1 MNSANIVIIG
11 GGAAGLM
18 AAAQLGGTN
27 ARIVVMEKRE
37 RFGRKLLIT
46 GKGRCNITNMR
57 PWNEFQQHI
66 HPDANFLKNAFYAF
80 SNERLVEFFQ
90 QAGLATKVER
100 GERLFPESDRSLDV
114 LDALLDIIEQGGV
127 ELLPE
132 HIVQTLV
139 RREADG
145 KFELCVET
153 PQGEVF
159 WEADQVV
166 VATGGLSYPM
176 TGSTG
181 DGHRW
186 AESMKHP
193 MVPCFPAIT
202 ALKPHAYDENLQG
215 ILLTNVRMDLWVGG
229 NLVQQ
234 EEGEFSFTELG
245 MEGGIA
251 FRSSR
256 RAVRALLNH
265 EKVQVVVDLKP
276 NLTEDQLFARIRRE
290 KVAQPK
296 IQVRELLRKMM
307 PKQLVYPF
315 WTAHPGL
322 KEEQIPRALKNWEFV
337 IAEYG
342 SYARAV
348 VTAGGVSLKA
358 VSRKTMESKQVPG
371 LYFVGEVL
379 DLDGDTGG
387 YNLQIAFSTAAAAA
401 EALRK
406 KISAGTC

>member
-1 MNSANIVIIG
+1 MNSANVIIIG
-11 GGAAGLM
+11 GGAAGMM
-18 AAAQLGGTN
+18 AAAKLGNTG
-27 ARIVVMEKRE
+27 ARVVLMEKRE

-46 GKGRCNITNMR
+46 GKGRCNLTNMR

-66 HPDANFLKNAFYAF
+66 HPDASFLKNSFYAF
-80 SNERLVEFFQ
+80 SNEGLVHFFQ
-90 QAGLATKVER
+90 EAGLATKVER
-100 GERLFPESDRSLDV
+100 GERVFPESDRSLDV
-114 LDALLDIIEQGGV
+114 LDALMDVVERGGV
-127 ELLPE
+127 ACLPE
-132 HIVQTLV
+132 HAVEDLH

-145 KFELCVET
+145 KFELKVLTPSGET
-153 PQGEVF
+153 R
-159 WEADQVV
+159 WEADHVV

-186 AESMKHP
+186 AESLQHP

-202 ALKPHAYDENLQG
+202 ALKPQHYDENLEG
-215 ILLTNVRMDLWVGG
+215 ILLTNVRVDLWVGG

-245 MEGGIA
+245 MEGGVA
-251 FRSSR
+251 FRVSR
-256 RAVRALLNH
+256 KAVRALLNK
-265 EKVQVVVDLKP
+265 EKVWVSVDLKP

-290 KVAQPK
+290 KAAQPK
-296 IQVRELLRKMM
+296 IQMRELLRKMM

-315 WTAHPGL
+315 YAAHPGL
-322 KEEQIPRALKNWEFV
+322 KEEHLPRALKNWKFP

-342 SYARAV
+342 SYNRAV

-358 VSRKTMESKQVPG
+358 VSRKTLESKSVPG
-371 LYFVGEVL
+371 LYFIGEVL

-387 YNLQIAFSTAAAAA
+387 YNLQIAFSTAATAAA
-401 EALRK
+401 ALRK
-406 KISAGTC
+406 KLTDL

>member
-18 AAAQLGGTN
+18 VAAQLGGTN

-114 LDALLDIIEQGGV
+114 LDALLDVIEQGGV

-132 HIVQTLV
+132 HVVQTLV

-315 WTAHPGL
+315 WTSHPGL
-322 KEEQIPRALKNWEFV
+322 KEEQIPRALKNWKFV

>member
-18 AAAQLGGTN
+18 AAAQLEGTN

-57 PWNEFQQHI
+57 PWDEFQQHI

-114 LDALLDIIEQGGV
+114 LDALLDVIEQGGV

-132 HIVQTLV
+132 HVVQTLV

-322 KEEQIPRALKNWEFV
+322 KEEQIPRALKNWKFV

-401 EALRK
+401 EALQK

>member
-27 ARIVVMEKRE
+27 TRIVVMEKRE

-114 LDALLDIIEQGGV
+114 LDALLDVIEQGGV

-132 HIVQTLV
+132 HVVQTLV

-186 AESMKHP
+186 AESMQHP

-202 ALKPHAYDENLQG
+202 ALKPQAYDENLQG

-322 KEEQIPRALKNWEFV
+322 KEEQIPRALKNWKFV

>member
-114 LDALLDIIEQGGV
+114 LDALLDVIEQGGV

-132 HIVQTLV
+132 HVVQTLV

-234 EEGEFSFTELG
+234 GEGEFSFTELG

-322 KEEQIPRALKNWEFV
+322 KEEQIPRALKNWKFV

-406 KISAGTC
+406 KISVGTC

>member
-114 LDALLDIIEQGGV
+114 LDALLDVIEQGGV

-132 HIVQTLV
+132 HVVQTLV
-139 RREADG
+139 RRDADG

-186 AESMKHP
+186 AESMQHP

-322 KEEQIPRALKNWEFV
+322 KEEQIPRALKNWKFV

>member
-18 AAAQLGGTN
+18 VAAQLGGTN

-114 LDALLDIIEQGGV
+114 LDALLDVIEQGGV

-132 HIVQTLV
+132 HVLQTLV

-315 WTAHPGL
+315 WTSHPGL
-322 KEEQIPRALKNWEFV
+322 KEEQIPRALKNWKFV

>member
-1 MNSANIVIIG
+1 
-11 GGAAGLM
+11 
-18 AAAQLGGTN
+18 
-27 ARIVVMEKRE
+27 
-37 RFGRKLLIT
+37 
-46 GKGRCNITNMR
+46 
-57 PWNEFQQHI
+57 
-66 HPDANFLKNAFYAF
+66 
-80 SNERLVEFFQ
+80 
-90 QAGLATKVER
+90 
-100 GERLFPESDRSLDV
+100 
-114 LDALLDIIEQGGV
+114 
-127 ELLPE
+127 
-132 HIVQTLV
+132 
-139 RREADG
+139 
-145 KFELCVET
+145 
-153 PQGEVF
+153 
-159 WEADQVV
+159 
-166 VATGGLSYPM
+166 
-176 TGSTG
+176 
-181 DGHRW
+181 
-186 AESMKHP
+186 MKHP

-322 KEEQIPRALKNWEFV
+322 KEEQIPRALKNWKFV